1 MMITY
6 PAVFRQQNDGSWHCD
21 FPDLAGCY
29 GDGDTIDE
37 AIDDAIESER
47 AWVLAR
53 FEEEEDLPRVSS
65 REDIPVKEGEQV
77 RNIGAIIKLM
87 EGFEE

>member
-6 PAVFRQQNDGSWHCD
+6 PAVFRQKEDGSWHCD

-29 GDGDTIDE
+29 GDGATVDE

-53 FEEEEDLPRVSS
+53 FEDEEDLPLVSGA
-65 REDIPVKEGEQV
+65 EDIPLAEGEHIRQ
-77 RNIGAIIKLM
+77 IGAIIKLM